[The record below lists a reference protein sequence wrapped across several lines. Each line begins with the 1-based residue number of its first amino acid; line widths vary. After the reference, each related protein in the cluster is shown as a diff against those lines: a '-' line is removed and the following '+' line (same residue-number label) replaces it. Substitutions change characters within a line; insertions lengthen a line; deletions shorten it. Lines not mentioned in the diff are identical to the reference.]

1 MDAKEKKE
9 KTDEEMFQILRTI
22 MASAARDLA
31 VKDDTPVNYTL
42 ITKSRSWKGGPMFF
56 GAVMRK
62 SYVSYHLM
70 PLYWKPALLD
80 ILSPELRKRMQGK
93 SCFNFRKMEP
103 ALFEE
108 LAAVTKTCLQSYRDA
123 GLL

>member
-9 KTDEEMFQILRTI
+9 KTDEEIFRILRTI

-62 SYVSYHLM
+62 SYVSYHRM
-70 PLYWKPALLD
+70 PLHWKPAVLD
-80 ILSPELRKRMQGK
+80 ILSPELHKRMQGK

-108 LAAVTKTCLQSYRDA
+108 LAAVTKTCLESYRDA
-123 GLL
+123 KLL